1 MNYKMKSLL
10 IRWVINTAA
19 LFIVVK
25 TIKGFEITM
34 PGWHGLIILFAT
46 SAVLGIINVL
56 IKPMIFLLTLPLNL
70 LTFGLFTFIINGAM
84 LYLASFIVKGFEIS
98 SFWGAVIGAIL
109 YSIITAFFNIII
121 SNEGHVK
128 YRIIE

>member
-1 MNYKMKSLL
+1 MALVTVSYKMKSLM
-10 IRWVINTAA
+10 IRWVINTVA

-34 PGWHGLIILFAT
+34 PGLQGVIILFVT
-46 SAVLGIINVL
+46 SAVLGIINIL
-56 IKPMIFLLTLPLNL
+56 IKPMIFLLTLPINL

-84 LYLASFIVKGFEIS
+84 LYLASFIVKGFEIK

-109 YSIITAFFNIII
+109 YSIVTAFFNIII
-121 SNEGHVK
+121 SNK
-128 YRIIE
+128 